1 MAEIK
6 RATEDE
12 IDLIE
17 LFEILWN
24 SKLFILTVTIFATI
38 VGFAYAQFSK
48 PIHVPNYKIT
58 VPYVYNLQSIGS
70 SNEAKMNFIIDPT
83 WAMTD
88 TQFEQSDHKPNDP
101 EFYANALNKVNDVLT
116 GEVLAEAQVELA
128 FMKTAMTEMVQL
140 ASSETFMSNLQL
152 LP

>member
-1 MAEIK
+1 M
-6 RATEDE
+6 
-12 IDLIE
+12 
-17 LFEILWN
+17 
-24 SKLFILTVTIFATI
+24 
-38 VGFAYAQFSK
+38 
-48 PIHVPNYKIT
+48 
-58 VPYVYNLQSIGS
+58 
-70 SNEAKMNFIIDPT
+70 AKMNFLIDPT

-101 EFYANALNKVNDVLT
+101 DFYANALNKVNDVLT
-116 GEVLAEAQVELA
+116 GEVLEETQGELA